1 MEQVRELTAW
11 LLAILPL
18 AVAARVIYCL
28 CCLPTD
34 AEQAGSYKR
43 RIRNALLFLILA
55 ETVTGLINVI
65 IAVPCACFGIC
76 LP

>member
-1 MEQVRELTAW
+1 MEQVKELTAW

-34 AEQAGSYKR
+34 PEQEGSYRR
-43 RIRNALLFLILA
+43 RIRNALIFLILA
-55 ETVTGLINVI
+55 ETVTGLIHVV
-65 IAVPCACFGIC
+65 AAYYS
-76 LP
+76 